1 MGVNPAC
8 SESMVDLINPP
19 AKRSDRA
26 RGETGSADLQIV
38 GFRAGSN
45 GSQLQLPVTAAVIP
59 YQRAVV
65 YFPYTAHSNFGS
77 EQLLNVWPAKA
88 TARMAIMARRDD
100 VGVPG
105 TVPEIKPY
113 AND

>member
-38 GFRAGSN
+38 CVPGGAGSN

-59 YQRAVV
+59 YQRDVV

-77 EQLLNVWPAKA
+77 EQLLNV
-88 TARMAIMARRDD
+88 
-100 VGVPG
+100 
-105 TVPEIKPY
+105 
-113 AND
+113 